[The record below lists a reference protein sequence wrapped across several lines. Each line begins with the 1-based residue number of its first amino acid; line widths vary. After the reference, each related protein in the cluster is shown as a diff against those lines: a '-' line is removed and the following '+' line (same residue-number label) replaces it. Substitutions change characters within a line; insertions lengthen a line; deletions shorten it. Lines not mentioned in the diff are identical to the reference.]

1 MLPLHTTRLHIRV
14 MQPADAP
21 ALAGYRNDPLVA
33 EMQGWPLPYSVDLAA
48 EMLAGQAGQ
57 HQPTSDGWTQ
67 LAMDHDGRMIGDLP
81 LRLDGGAIADIGW
94 TLAPDVRG
102 RGFASEGA
110 IALVE
115 ALFATGDVHRVVA
128 ELHPANVASSRVA
141 EAAGLVKECTTRL
154 SYPGREGWEDTLH
167 YAICR
172 DEWTAWRA
180 RPMQPPDAV
189 RLVPL
194 DHANQRRY
202 AALATHASQRRFVA
216 TVAESYAD
224 ALFGEEIDG
233 HPVAPWFR
241 GVEADG
247 EPAGFV
253 MLADATEHH
262 PDPFLWRLLID
273 RRHQGRG
280 IGRAVIEQLRQRTSA
295 GGGRRLLTS
304 YVAGVAG
311 TPEPFYRGL
320 GFEPTGE
327 MDGDETIAELRW

>member
-1 MLPLHTTRLHIRV
+1 MSCSPPTLPV
-14 MQPADAP
+14 
-21 ALAGYRNDPLVA
+21 LAAYRNDPLVA
-33 EMQGWPLPYSVDLAA
+33 EMQGSPLPYPVDLAA
-48 EMLAGQAGQ
+48 ELLAGQAGQ
-57 HQPTSDGWTQ
+57 HQPTPDGWTL
-67 LAMDHDGRMIGDLP
+67 LAMEHDGRMIGDLP
-81 LRLDGGAIADIGW
+81 LRLQGGVIAEIGW
-94 TLAPDVRG
+94 TLAPDVRR

-115 ALFATGDVHRVVA
+115 ALFATGEVHRVIA
-128 ELHPANVASSRVA
+128 EMHPENVGSMRVA
-141 EAAGLVKECTTRL
+141 EAAGLEKDCTTQL
-154 SYPGREGWEDTLH
+154 SYLGRDGWEDTLH

-180 RPMQPPDAV
+180 RPIQPTDAV
-189 RLVPL
+189 RLVLL
-194 DHANQRRY
+194 DHSNQRRY

-253 MLADATEHH
+253 MLADTTERH

-280 IGRAVIEQLRQRTSA
+280 IGRAVIEQLRQRTST
-295 GGGRRLLTS
+295 GGGRRLFTS

-311 TPEPFYRGL
+311 TPEPFYRRL

-327 MDGDETIAELRW
+327 MDGDETIAELSW